1 MDIVVNVCEPAPSE
15 HLVPLFKPFG
25 GRLIARIGAFLRFSW
40 EVGYRPPKESQKPGK
55 PRFETR
61 YEFDIIRTTSPFR
74 LDKPRFYLPNPVKAR
89 FFSFTPRD
97 VVFVVQASE

>member
-1 MDIVVNVCEPAPSE
+1 MLTPEQNDAIFGPSIR
-15 HLVPLFKPFG
+15 VF
-25 GRLIARIGAFLRFSW
+25 RINRGLL
-40 EVGYRPPKESQKPGK
+40 
-55 PRFETR
+55 PRS
-61 YEFDIIRTTSPFR
+61 EFDIIRTTSPFQ